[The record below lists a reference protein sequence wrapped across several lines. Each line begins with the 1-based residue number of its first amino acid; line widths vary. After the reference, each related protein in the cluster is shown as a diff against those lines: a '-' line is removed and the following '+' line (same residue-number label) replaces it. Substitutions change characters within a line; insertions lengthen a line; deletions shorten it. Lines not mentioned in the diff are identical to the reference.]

1 MQGAG
6 PPGPGLRL
14 VLSRAEGMDHAL
26 REEGRRMAA
35 SSDPRGP
42 PGESRVD
49 RATRETG
56 KVELAGAPAAI
67 PLDKFLGPMLKG
79 HGIEGKLPAN
89 HGTLVVGGPMVTAW
103 VGVTPV
109 AGHPEGVSG
118 TDQSQSTSNGSNP
131 FDVAARRK
139 DI

>member
-1 MQGAG
+1 MSGN
-6 PPGPGLRL
+6 
-14 VLSRAEGMDHAL
+14 VLSISISSKKGMRKGPVRNAL
-26 REEGRRMAA
+26 F
-35 SSDPRGP
+35 
-42 PGESRVD
+42 
-49 RATRETG
+49 
-56 KVELAGAPAAI
+56 I
-67 PLDKFLGPMLKG
+67 KG